1 MGVTSLPARASG
13 HPAGSPTYSTPSPN
27 TLTAVTTVY
36 LPNITRMLGGPDGWQ
51 TPFIVQNVGSVA
63 TDLAMSF
70 YAFADGRLVK
80 TRTVSALAPGTS
92 VAHDPNSDTE
102 LPEGGQFSVVVTSSA
117 APIVVVVN
125 EHRNV
130 RDPARQEALSYSG
143 VSSGSTVVSLPY
155 VAKQA
160 GGWLTTIVVQD
171 LGPEVATVR
180 AHLVALADGA
190 TTDLTRT
197 VAPGRAAFID
207 PSTEPSLAAG
217 KEYSATLSADQ
228 QIAAVVNAHNDAP
241 GVAHPMG
248 HSYNGVPA
256 DSSTE
261 TFLPYLAKRALPS
274 QRTTRL
280 FVQNAGLRVATPTA
294 FLRPL
299 DAAMGTRIDL
309 PALAPGAVTV
319 LDLGAAQIP
328 DGEYS
333 ARLTGGQLAAVAA
346 STTPTS
352 AMGYTS
358 TAEPPQRLYLPNVTR
373 TLGGPSGWTT
383 PILLQATSPF
393 RSDIGLSWFR
403 LSDGVLAYAQV
414 VRDLENGSARRID
427 PRSIAAL
434 ADDTQYA
441 VVIDAPLGAAAV
453 VTQLSAGGGDGE
465 MAYEG
470 SAPPGPFATPL
481 CTPATGPAG
490 APFTCRFAG
499 LPPGSDVNVA
509 ISTDASSGLV
519 QRVGTTA
526 ADGTFTF
533 HPTLQSV
540 GTRTLTLTAGSAT
553 ASVDV
558 RVTAGAF
565 DVRITSARNGSLAVH
580 TASRI
585 ECIPTVTLPD
595 GAIRSEPTLIPRT
608 TDDGGDASWP
618 FTQIESPEGI
628 TTLEVACASGGAIQR
643 DRRSLIIGAGRAG
656 HLADTFGS
664 AVPDVTV
671 RVWAGVHPEF
681 ARITTTDAFGNYALA
696 GPVGENVQFAPPL
709 SSRLATAQVRVLATS
724 ADAVLLPGNLLQ
736 GTTTNRDGS
745 VAAGI
750 NIFITVGAS
759 TTTPEVTARQGG
771 PGIVLLT
778 DADGSF
784 SVRLASDTYTVASY
798 PVGPCCYQAGD
809 PLGWI
814 VVDMSHDNRIGIR
827 PT

>member
-1 MGVTSLPARASG
+1 VHL
-13 HPAGSPTYSTPSPN
+13 AGSPTYSTPSPN
-27 TLTAVTTVY
+27 ALTAVTTVY

-51 TPFIVQNVGSVA
+51 TPFIVQNVGSVT
-63 TDLAMSF
+63 TDLQMSF

-80 TRTVSALAPGTS
+80 TRTASALAPGTS

-180 AHLVALADGA
+180 AHFIALADGA
-190 TTDLTRT
+190 TTDLART
-197 VAPGRAAFID
+197 IAPGRAAFID

-256 DSSTE
+256 DNSTE
-261 TFLPYLAKRALPS
+261 TFLPYVAKRALPS

-280 FVQNAGLRVATPTA
+280 FVQNAGLKVATPAA

-299 DAAMGTRIDL
+299 DAATGTRIDL
-309 PALAPGAVTV
+309 APLAPGAATV
-319 LDLGAAQIP
+319 LDLGGARIP

-333 ARLTGGQLAAVAA
+333 VRLTGGQLAAVAA

-352 AMGYTS
+352 AMGYAS
-358 TAEPPQRLYLPNVTR
+358 TAQPAQRLYLPNVTR

-393 RSDIGLSWFR
+393 RSDIALSWFR
-403 LSDGVLAYAQV
+403 LSDGVLAYGQV

-427 PRSIAAL
+427 PRSIATL

-441 VVIDAPLGAAAV
+441 VMIDAPLGAAAV
-453 VTQLSAGGGDGE
+453 VTELSGGGGDGE

-481 CTPATGPAG
+481 CTPASGAAG
-490 APFTCRFAG
+490 TPFTCRFAG

-509 ISTDASSGLV
+509 ISTDASSGMA
-519 QRVGTTA
+519 QTVGTTA
-526 ADGTFTF
+526 ADGTFTW
-533 HPTLQSV
+533 HATLQSV
-540 GTRTLTLTAGSAT
+540 GTRTLTLTAGSAR

-558 RVTAGAF
+558 TVTAGAF
-565 DVRITSARNGSLAVH
+565 DVRLTAARNGSLAVH

-595 GAIRSEPTLIPRT
+595 GAILSEATLIPRT
-608 TDDGGDASWP
+608 TDDDGDASWP

-643 DRRSLIIGAGRAG
+643 DRRNLIIGAGRAG
-656 HLADTFGS
+656 HLADVFGS
-664 AVPDVTV
+664 ALPDVTI

-696 GPVGENVQFAPPL
+696 GPVGETVQFAPPL
-709 SSRLATAQVRVLATS
+709 SSRLATAQVRVLVTN
-724 ADAVLLPGNLLQ
+724 ADAVLVSGKLLQ
-736 GTTTNRDGS
+736 GTTTNRGA
-745 VAAGI
+745 VAAGM

-759 TTTPEVTARQGG
+759 ATTSDVTARQGG
-771 PGIVLLT
+771 PGILLLT

-798 PVGPCCYQAGD
+798 PVGPCCFQAGD
-809 PLGWI
+809 PLGWV
-814 VVDMSHDNRIGIR
+814 VVDMSHDNRISIR